1 MVVGKNWCSRTR
13 SNKEYGQTENNRD
26 GRKHVSS
33 NRDGVEVATHGADPY
48 GKSIQERSTIESNQL
63 YHI

>member
-1 MVVGKNWCSRTR
+1 MDKQN
-13 SNKEYGQTENNRD
+13 NNRD
-26 GRKHVSS
+26 GRKDVSS

-48 GKSIQERSTIESNQL
+48 GKSIQERSTVESNQL